1 MFRPNVTVACVV
13 QAEGR
18 FLLVEEIINNR
29 LTLNQPA
36 GHLEANETL
45 LTAVRRELF
54 EETGIDASP
63 QFFLG
68 LHQWQ
73 APDETPFLRFTFV
86 IDLAE
91 IVPTFPQDSE
101 ISGCRWLTADEIF
114 NAKELRSPLVAESI
128 RLYQQP
134 ARYPL
139 ALFGNYNLPD

>member
-13 QAEGR
+13 QAEGK

-54 EETGIDASP
+54 EETGIDAAP
-63 QFFLG
+63 QHFLG

-73 APDETPFLRFTFV
+73 APDETAFLRFTFV
-86 IDLAE
+86 LDLPE
-91 IVPTFPQDSE
+91 IVATFPQDSD
-101 ISGCRWLTADEIF
+101 ISGCRWLTAEQIF
-114 NAKELRSPLVAESI
+114 SASELRSPLVAESI

-139 ALFGNYNLPD
+139 QLFGNYNLPD

>member
-91 IVPTFPQDSE
+91 IVPTFPQDSD

>member
-91 IVPTFPQDSE
+91 IVPTFPQDSD

-139 ALFGNYNLPD
+139 ALLGNYNLPD